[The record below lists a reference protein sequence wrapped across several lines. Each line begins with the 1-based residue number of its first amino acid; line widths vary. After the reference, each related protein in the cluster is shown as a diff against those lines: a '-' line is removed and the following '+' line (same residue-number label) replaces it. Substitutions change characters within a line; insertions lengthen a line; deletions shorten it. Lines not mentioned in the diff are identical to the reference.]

1 MFSFLSPG
9 SKLAVTWHI
18 LNETPIIMEIFLLMT
33 LFSLIAAAYSIFL
46 PTDSRWGKET
56 LIRIEKLSENR
67 QVNDFILSL

>member
-9 SKLAVTWHI
+9 SKLTVTWHV
-18 LNETPIIMEIFLLMT
+18 LNETPIIMEIFMLMT
-33 LFSLIAAAYSIFL
+33 LFSLIATAHPIFL

-67 QVNDFILSL
+67 KVIIIKHD